1 MEQRS
6 WIERTRDAQDG
17 RAMQIRLTAAGRTVA
32 DDLATARQAKLASMV
47 AVIPVEQRASV
58 IQTLGML
65 VEALR
70 EQH

>member
-1 MEQRS
+1 
-6 WIERTRDAQDG
+6 
-17 RAMQIRLTAAGRTVA
+17 MQIRLTAAGRTVA